1 MQTAW
6 PLNVVTFL
14 QSIHHKSI
22 YIKVAQFLD
31 EGFKT
36 LILGLDFQSFKSL
49 IEALYCLLLIH
60 IAFAEAGKEI
70 VIHLWTT
77 NCFPIPR
84 TCSGRGFDKISSLT
98 GMPKNSTGVFYKYM
112 KGNMFNSQDG
122 GVYFLRIP
130 PCILHACMMKSIWIV
145 TRSYCISFPFLF
157 FSFFFPISSTRKTV
171 SWKMSALDIYS
182 IILLIEIL
190 HMSTLISLNKKEL
203 YEEHVQNSYSDRKG
217 SDKVYQGSYK
227 KTCYL
232 KLSLGRR

>member
-1 MQTAW
+1 MSLPSFSRSTTN
-6 PLNVVTFL
+6 P
-14 QSIHHKSI
+14 
-22 YIKVAQFLD
+22 Y
-31 EGFKT
+31 T
-36 LILGLDFQSFKSL
+36 LKSL
-49 IEALYCLLLIH
+49 SSSTRASKHSFWVSIFNPARASKKLCIVCFWFILPLLKR
-60 IAFAEAGKEI
+60 ERRSSYTSEP
-70 VIHLWTT
+70 T

-122 GVYFLRIP
+122 GVYFLRIL
-130 PCILHACMMKSIWIV
+130 PCILHACMIKSIWIV

-157 FSFFFPISSTRKTV
+157 SFFLFFSPISSTRKTV

>member
-14 QSIHHKSI
+14 QSIYHKSI

-157 FSFFFPISSTRKTV
+157 FSFFFPYFINTQNCLLKNVSFGYILYHTVDRNFAYVNFNIVKQKGIIWRTRSK
-171 SWKMSALDIYS
+171 
-182 IILLIEIL
+182 LIQR
-190 HMSTLISLNKKEL
+190 SKRQWQS
-203 YEEHVQNSYSDRKG
+203 VPRK
-217 SDKVYQGSYK
+217 
-227 KTCYL
+227 L
-232 KLSLGRR
+232 